1 MENRNEKIKV
11 IYFGNGGE
19 ECVRCDD
26 NGEIIKDSFHYFLL
40 EGSKELGSWEIEHFL
55 DMANDILIDKFGIDA
70 QPCQTLMTNEDGDLR
85 SSFYAFEQGIWI
97 RENTSKL
104 LLEANTG
111 VCTLPEAI
119 ALWMIMQLGE
129 YLDDYEQIKLEF
141 EASCKDIDRILGGSI
156 IQKSLLYN

>member
-1 MENRNEKIKV
+1 MGNGNEKIKV

-19 ECVRCDD
+19 ECLRYDA
-26 NGEIIKDSFHYFLL
+26 NGEIIKDAFHCFLL
-40 EGSKELGSWEIEHFL
+40 AGSNELSSWDIEKLL
-55 DMANDILIDKFGIDA
+55 DRANDILIDEFGLDA
-70 QPCQTLMTNEDGDLR
+70 QPCQTLMGYEGGDMT
-85 SSFYAFEQGIWI
+85 SCFYAFEQGIWI

-104 LLEANTG
+104 LLEADTG

-141 EASCKDIDRILGGSI
+141 EASCKDIDRILSGSTI
-156 IQKSLLYN
+156 KK